1 MSIGIYKIE
10 NLLNHKIY
18 IGQSKHIEKRF
29 LEHCRASSKS
39 LIGKAISKYGK
50 ENFSFSI
57 LEKCRTEELD
67 EKEEQYI
74 KQFNCIVPNGY
85 NVVLPDKQNKQVFS
99 YYSLDTLQKIIKDI
113 KNSDLTF
120 QEIADKYKLDLSMIY
135 YLNRGDYH
143 TLDNE
148 QYPLRVVKDV
158 SKKDHFCIDCNRPIS
173 KGSCRCK
180 QCAKIAQRK
189 VVRPSREELKKLV
202 REHSFVELGK
212 QFQVSDN
219 AIKKWCK
226 FYNLPFRKADIKK
239 YSNEQ
244 WEEL

>member
-85 NVVLPDKQNKQVFS
+85 NIVLPDKQNKQVFS
-99 YYSLDTLQKIIKDI
+99 YYSLDILQKIIKDI

-148 QYPLRVVKDV
+148 QYPLRAVKDF
-158 SKKDHFCIDCNRPIS
+158 SKKDYFCIDCNKPIS
-173 KGSCRCK
+173 KGSSRCQ

-189 VVRPSREELKKLV
+189 VVRPSREKLKKLV
-202 REHSFVELGK
+202 RKYSFVELGK

-219 AIKKWCK
+219 AVRKWCK
-226 FYNLPFRKADIKK
+226 FYNLPFKKVDIKK